1 MLITVLLVLIYLAFI
16 SMGLPDSLLGS
27 TWPSMYEQMNV
38 PVYYAGLLSVI
49 ISVGTI
55 FSSFFSDRLI
65 RRFGTGV
72 VTAACVCITAAAL
85 LGFSY
90 GEHFAVFCL
99 WAVPLG
105 LGAGSVDAALNN
117 FVVLHYK
124 ARHMNWL
131 HCFWGIGATA
141 GPVILSFW
149 LSRGE
154 AWSMGYRTV
163 GMMQLFLGVIL
174 VATLPLWKKVEQAG
188 KITCQSLQAT
198 EQRPK
203 TPKQHDK
210 KEKETGKEKEI
221 PPGLRTIFA
230 LPGVKPVLIAFFCYY
245 AVEMTI
251 GLWSSSYL
259 VLCRGVQTAVA
270 ASLIS
275 LFYVGITAGRLTAG
289 FLSEHV
295 KEKQMIRFGQL
306 VLAVGVVLAATAS
319 QDGMLKAAF
328 LVMGAGCAPI
338 YPGLLHETP
347 GNFGERY
354 SQAIMGIQMSAAYI
368 GTTCMPPLFG
378 ILGSRFG
385 YHIFPFYVAG
395 LLCLMV
401 CMVEKVNRSAGEPT
415 DERP

>member
-1 MLITVLLVLIYLAFI
+1 MFITVLLVLIYLAFI

-27 TWPSMYEQMNV
+27 TWPSMYERLKV
-38 PVYYAGLLSVI
+38 PVYYAGALSMI
-49 ISVGTI
+49 ISAGTI
-55 FSSFFSDRLI
+55 ISSFFSDRLV
-65 RRFGTGV
+65 RKWGTGV

-90 GEHFAVFCL
+90 AGSFWMFCL

-117 FVVLHYK
+117 FVALHYK

-149 LSRGE
+149 LAEGE

-163 GMMQLFLGVIL
+163 GMLQLFLGGIL
-174 VATLPLWKKVEQAG
+174 VVTLPLWKKAERREKCCVNQE
-188 KITCQSLQAT
+188 CR
-198 EQRPK
+198 E
-203 TPKQHDK
+203 KQQ
-210 KEKETGKEKEI
+210 EENT
-221 PPGLRTIFA
+221 PGLRRI
-230 LPGVKPVLIAFFCYY
+230 LSVPGVKAVLIAFFCYY

-259 VLCRGVQTAVA
+259 VLCRGVETAVA

-275 LFYVGITAGRLTAG
+275 LFYVGITGGRLAAG

-295 KEKQMIRFGQL
+295 KERQMIRLGQL
-306 VLAVGVVLAATAS
+306 VLAAGVITAAAAAS
-319 QDGMLKAAF
+319 ERMLKAAF

-354 SQAIMGIQMSAAYI
+354 SQAIMGIQMSAAYA

-378 ILGSRFG
+378 LLGSRFG

-401 CMVEKVNRSAGEPT
+401 CMVEKVNRSAGLPH
-415 DERP
+415 